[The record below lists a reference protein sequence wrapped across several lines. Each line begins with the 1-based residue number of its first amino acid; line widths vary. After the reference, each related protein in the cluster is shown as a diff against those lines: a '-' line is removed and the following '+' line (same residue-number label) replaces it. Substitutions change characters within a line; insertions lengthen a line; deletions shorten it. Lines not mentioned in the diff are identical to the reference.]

1 MGAIKHGVYQHLT
14 ILTGMNHTKITL
26 YIILLQLLPV
36 FGFSQSPVNNHTNF
50 LLIVVNEKQL
60 PLVAATVKLLQ
71 DNKLVKTVAT
81 NAKGEAQFESP
92 LKGTYI
98 FLISHA
104 GYKPQTSRAYQL
116 PGISKDTIRLQP
128 NNVLLQEVSVSGQ
141 APLLQHK
148 QGKTIVDVAASVTNT
163 GLSVLDVLEK
173 TPGVSVDRN
182 GGISMLGKAGV
193 LVMIDDKLTYL
204 SGTDLSDM
212 LNSMNSAQVSQI
224 ELITNPGARYD
235 AAGNAGII
243 NIKTK
248 KNKQVGFNGAFT
260 ASAGQG
266 VYPKT
271 NDNLSLNYRVG
282 KINTFLNYSF
292 TGVQYLTNL
301 YALRKYYN
309 GNNITAILDQPSYF
323 TGTLFNNTVKTGI
336 DYDISPKTTIG
347 IVLSGT
353 ITRRK
358 GSNTAT
364 ATWMQPTGTV
374 DSAISTI
381 NDNNNR
387 FSNRL
392 ISINARHNI
401 AANQDITADIDWLH
415 YNISSDLNFKNHLLA
430 AGGYNELTQASIPT
444 GINIVSGKADYTF
457 KNKQNDALEIGVKS
471 SYSSTDNTAAYQNFD
486 GTNYMPDNTRSNHFI
501 YDERIS
507 AAYTSYEKKMGKKF
521 SMQAG
526 MRYEITTYHA
536 HQLGNAVQKDT
547 AFSRNYGNLF
557 PSGYISYQANK
568 SNGFTLTAGR
578 RIERPA
584 FQTLNPFYFII
595 NKYTYQTGNAY
606 ILPQYTLNL
615 ELSHQY
621 KDLLTTAISYN
632 GIQNYFSQI
641 FLSDANKGILLYTQ
655 GNVGHTTNLA
665 LSSTLAVSPAKWWSL
680 TAQAVYN
687 HKQLRGFNGN
697 SYTSTIDQL
706 NINTNNQ
713 FNFAKKY
720 TAEISGFYTTRARND
735 IQELLYPT
743 GQVSVGVG
751 KQVMN
756 KKGTLRLSARDIF
769 YTNAMEGLTQFPS
782 ATEYF
787 IIKRDSRVLTL
798 SFTYRFGKAY
808 KTTKRTDN
816 SAADEIQRVGNG

>member
-1 MGAIKHGVYQHLT
+1 MTRIKRAIYL
-14 ILTGMNHTKITL
+14 
-26 YIILLQLLPV
+26 ILLLLFPLSTFCQAPV
-36 FGFSQSPVNNHTNF
+36 SSTFSLT
-50 LLIVVNEKQL
+50 VVNQKRE
-60 PLVAATVKLLQ
+60 PINAATVKLLQ
-71 DNKLVKTVAT
+71 DNKLVITKVT
-81 NAKGEAQFESP
+81 NINGEALFGTYAKGSY
-92 LKGTYI
+92 T
-98 FLISHA
+98 FLITHT
-104 GYKPQTSRAYQL
+104 GYKPQTTRVYNL
-116 PGISKDTIRLQP
+116 PGNITNDTIRLQP
-128 NNVLLQEVSVSGQ
+128 DNVLLQEVSVASQ

-182 GGISMLGKAGV
+182 GGISMQGKAGI
-193 LVMIDDKLTYL
+193 LVMIDDKPTYL

-212 LNSMNSAQVSQI
+212 LNSINSAQVAQI

-266 VYPKT
+266 AYPKT
-271 NDNLSLNYRVG
+271 NDNLLLNYRVG

-292 TGVQYLTNL
+292 TGQQYLTNL
-301 YALRKYYN
+301 YALRKYYT

-347 IVLSGT
+347 VVLSGT

-364 ATWMQPTGTV
+364 ATWMQPTGAI
-374 DSAISTI
+374 DSAILTI
-381 NDNNNR
+381 NNNNSR
-387 FSNRL
+387 FNNRL
-392 ISINARHNI
+392 ISVNARHNI
-401 AANQDITADIDWLH
+401 SANQDISADIDWLH
-415 YNISSDLNFKNHLLA
+415 YNISSELDFKNHLLV

-444 GINIVSGKADYTF
+444 GINIVSGKADYTL
-457 KNKQNDALEIGVKS
+457 KSKQGDTFEAGVKS

-486 GTNYMPDNTRSNHFI
+486 GTKYLPDNTRSNHFI

-507 AAYTSYEKKMGKKF
+507 ATYASYEKKMGKF
-521 SMQAG
+521 NMQAG
-526 MRYEITTYHA
+526 LRYEATSYHA
-536 HQLGNAVQKDT
+536 HQLGNSVQKDT

-606 ILPQYTLNL
+606 ILPQYTLNF

-621 KDLLTTAISYN
+621 KDVLTTAISYN
-632 GIQNYFSQI
+632 RIQNYFSQI
-641 FLSDANKGILLYTQ
+641 FLSDANNGILLYTQ

-665 LSSTLAVSPAKWWSL
+665 ASSTLAISPAKWWSL

-743 GQVSVGVG
+743 GQVSLGVG

-769 YTNAMEGLTQFPS
+769 YTNAMEGLTQFPN

-787 IIKRDSRVLTL
+787 ILKRDSRVVTL